1 MACELPNSDTD
12 IRLRSGAYQHPS
24 RVTSKEAL
32 KQLIDKQISW
42 ELRHCS
48 CQQPNPDGLF
58 ATATQLSA
66 VSIVEGYILHFF
78 GPFQGAS
85 NDLNLLHA
93 SGFMD
98 MRTPDEWTLGDGIYA
113 CEFHQHFLS

>member
-1 MACELPNSDTD
+1 M
-12 IRLRSGAYQHPS
+12 RYH
-24 RVTSKEAL
+24 V
-32 KQLIDKQISW
+32 
-42 ELRHCS
+42 
-48 CQQPNPDGLF
+48 
-58 ATATQLSA
+58 A

-93 SGFMD
+93 SGFAD